1 MAPSEKATAATQINT
16 LVEHFNRQ
24 RHLFQQMVENLRNA
38 FDASDDLRKLIHS
51 HKFRI
56 KDPEHLRDKLQRKA
70 HKATE
75 AHVPFDITTG
85 NLAQKIN
92 DLAGFRIIHLHTR
105 QFESINKTLLD
116 IFEFNN
122 YPLIEQPR
130 AKTWDDETR
139 EYFASLGVAV
149 EPNDR
154 MYTSVHYV
162 VGSNSKAQVTCEI
175 QVRTLSEE
183 IWGEVDHKVNY
194 PHPNDDVSCRE
205 QIKVLAR
212 VTSSCSRLVD
222 SIFATHT
229 DRENVRSKNGI
240 EVPRTRPPK
249 RESRARGRK

>member
-1 MAPSEKATAATQINT
+1 MAPTAKDSVAIQIDT
-16 LVEHFNRQ
+16 LVEHFKQQ
-24 RHLFQQMVENLRNA
+24 RHLFQQTAENLRNA
-38 FDASDDLRKLIHS
+38 FDASEDLQKLVHS

-56 KDPEHLRDKLQRKA
+56 KDPEHLRDKLHRKA
-70 HKATE
+70 RKAFE
-75 AHVPFDITTG
+75 AKVPFDITPS

-105 QFESINKTLLD
+105 QFELINKKLLE

-122 YPLIEQPR
+122 YPLIERPR

-139 EYFASLGVAV
+139 EYFTSLGVDV
-149 EPNDR
+149 EGNDR

-162 VGSNSKAQVTCEI
+162 VGSSSKAQVTCEI

-194 PHPNDDVSCRE
+194 PHPSEDVSCRE

-229 DRENVRSKNGI
+229 DRERSLRQSSGQTQRK
-240 EVPRTRPPK
+240 RDQRP
-249 RESRARGRK
+249 SRAAKKK